1 MFKNICIILIKQ
13 LLRKKKLKLLL
24 VGFILLFS
32 GFIFYKNIT
41 YGVSFVSLSEMKNQ
55 HFLKKLP
62 ESNLFAGEEVH
73 FKTKESYKN
82 YYRELVSRTSNGGY
96 TKFSLKNA
104 GIWFP
109 IIEKIL
115 KEYKIPDDLKYLALA
130 ESNLLNVRSPMGAA
144 GFWQFTRVAGKEM
157 GLVINDE
164 VDERLDPIKST
175 HAACKLLKRSYT
187 YFGSWSSAI
196 AAYNLGG
203 TALFFAFRNQ
213 RVNSYYDLKLN
224 AETASYVY
232 KIVAL
237 KDLVENTKKYGMSY
251 HRYGVAPSKLLAI
264 SQSIPNIMQF
274 TAKQGLSYAKI
285 KELNPW
291 ILSNKLTL
299 RDSTKAFYIRVPR

>member
-1 MFKNICIILIKQ
+1 M
-13 LLRKKKLKLLL
+13 RKKKLKLLL

-41 YGVSFVSLSEMKNQ
+41 YGIPFVSKSELRHQ
-55 HFLKKLP
+55 RFLKKLP
-62 ESNLFAGEEVH
+62 ESNTFAGEKVH
-73 FKTKESYKN
+73 FKTRESYKN
-82 YYRELVSRTSNGGY
+82 YYRELISRTSNGGY
-96 TKFSLKNA
+96 TKFSLRNA

-109 IIEKIL
+109 VIEKIL
-115 KEYKIPDDLKYLALA
+115 KQYNIPDDLKYLALA

-175 HAACKLLKRSYT
+175 HAACKLLKRSYA

-237 KDLVENTKKYGMSY
+237 KDLVENTKKYGMKY
-251 HRYGVAPSKLLAI
+251 QRFGVAPSRLLSISESIPDLLA
-264 SQSIPNIMQF
+264 F
-274 TAKQGLSYAKI
+274 TSKQGLKYEKV

-291 ILSNKLTL
+291 ILGNRLTIK
-299 RDSTKAFYIRVPR
+299 DSTKAFYIRVPR

>member
-1 MFKNICIILIKQ
+1 M
-13 LLRKKKLKLLL
+13 RKKKLKLLL

-41 YGVSFVSLSEMKNQ
+41 YGIYFASNKELKHQ
-55 HFLKKLP
+55 RFLKKLP
-62 ESNLFAGEEVH
+62 ESNTFAGEPVH
-73 FKTKESYKN
+73 FKTKESYRN
-82 YYRELVSRTSNGGY
+82 YYRELVSRTSNGAY

-109 IIEKIL
+109 VIEKIL
-115 KEYKIPDDLKYLALA
+115 KEYGIPDDLKYLALA

-164 VDERLDPIKST
+164 VDERLDPVKAT

-203 TALFFAFRNQ
+203 TALFFAFKNQ

-224 AETASYVY
+224 AETASYLY
-232 KIVAL
+232 KIVAI
-237 KDLVENTKKYGMSY
+237 KDLVEHTKKYGMTY
-251 HRYGVAPSKLLAI
+251 HRYGVAPSRLLKVTENIPDLRRFALQNNVPYLKL
-264 SQSIPNIMQF
+264 
-274 TAKQGLSYAKI
+274 T
-285 KELNPW
+285 ELNPW
-291 ILSNKLTL
+291 ILANSLSVSESSKPY
-299 RDSTKAFYIRVPR
+299 YIRVPR